1 MNIKLDL
8 YYIYNII
15 MENGIIIICITL
27 LFALFLLLITEDKI
41 YKSHRISPVSGE
53 TTKITACIHDPYFN
67 SGFIVSLASAEELKE
82 IQVSLKKAD
91 KIYIIHQEYGE
102 YTLINNKHKREQI
115 IKKCSYNLIEKIMKE
130 NKTNMVDYSV

>member
-1 MNIKLDL
+1 MGTFTSFTISFKLL
-8 YYIYNII
+8 VEASSGQETLTISAPFSSR
-15 MENGIIIICITL
+15 EFIC
-27 LFALFLLLITEDKI
+27 
-41 YKSHRISPVSGE
+41 
-53 TTKITACIHDPYFN
+53 
-67 SGFIVSLASAEELKE
+67 FIVSLASAEELKE

-130 NKTNMVDYSV
+130 NKTNMVDYPV